1 MAKPHSRPRRPPRR
15 LVRPAGAR
23 AAADVGGGPGL
34 WDAVVLWQ
42 LGPGLVLAALAP
54 QGVA

>member
-1 MAKPHSRPRRPPRR
+1 MAKPHSKPRRPPRR
-15 LVRPAGAR
+15 PARPAGAR
-23 AAADVGGGPGL
+23 PAAVAGGGPGL